1 MELPH
6 KFLGAAPTPPGVEI
20 DLKLKT
26 EKEKTDENI
35 ATMVAAV
42 VSVAAASFA
51 TSIVDTFESTTDPW
65 TGDGALSTVTPT
77 EPPTGYGYPISD
89 AAHAQVLAVSGTV
102 TRDTTGVSNAN
113 VFDMMVKVARPDETP
128 GDFNSNNP
136 QFAIY
141 SDTNGDLKLYCKE
154 TSDGSATSVTLGNFE
169 DGAWLRLTV
178 AVDYSKSSLVVATNG
193 VLTAS
198 TYYLANTPQSQ
209 SAGVTNVNVIG
220 TTAIDDFVAKSGTFE
235 PYAQVVSSGNAATT
249 DGLPAAYMSKYSK
262 SSASETVGGGSSLT
276 VAQAYAAG
284 VAPVEGAR
292 FAIEEASYD
301 GNNLTLTFPGDWP
314 AGSYTVK
321 YGATAS
327 CTETATNTTAT
338 KTGSG
343 NQVTIPLNFES
354 GNVLYYKVA
363 R

>member
-1 MELPH
+1 M
-6 KFLGAAPTPPGVEI
+6 K
-20 DLKLKT
+20 
-26 EKEKTDENI
+26 NI

-51 TSIVDTFESTTDPW
+51 TPIVDTFESTMDPW
-65 TGDGALSTVTPT
+65 TGDGELETAETTA
-77 EPPTGYGYPISD
+77 PTGYGYPTT
-89 AAHAQVLAVSGTV
+89 AATHAKVLAVSGTV
-102 TRDTTGVSNAN
+102 TRDTTDVSDAGVPNAN

-128 GDFNSNNP
+128 NGYNSSNP

-141 SDTNGDLKLYCKE
+141 FDTDGNLKLYCKE
-154 TSDGSATSVTLGNFE
+154 TSDGSANSVSLGNFAE
-169 DGAWLRLTV
+169 DEWLRLTV

-209 SAGVTNVNVIG
+209 TAGVTNVNVIG

-235 PYAQVVSSGNAATT
+235 PYAQVDSSGNAATT
-249 DGLPAAYMSKYSK
+249 GGLPAAYMSKYSK

-284 VAPVEGAR
+284 VAPDEGAT

-314 AGSYTVK
+314 ADSYTIK
-321 YGATAS
+321 YGTTAS
-327 CTETATNTTAT
+327 CTQTAAIATAT

-343 NQVTIPLNFES
+343 NQVTIPLNFGS
-354 GNVLYYKVA
+354 DNVLYYKVT

>member
-1 MELPH
+1 M
-6 KFLGAAPTPPGVEI
+6 K
-20 DLKLKT
+20 
-26 EKEKTDENI
+26 NI

-51 TSIVDTFESTTDPW
+51 TPIVDTFESTMDPW
-65 TGDGALSTVTPT
+65 TGDGELETATTT
-77 EPPTGYGYPISD
+77 APTGYGYPTT
-89 AAHAQVLAVSGTV
+89 AATHAKVLAVSGTV
-102 TRDTTGVSNAN
+102 TRDTTDVSDAGVPNAN

-128 GDFNSNNP
+128 NGYNSSNP

-141 SDTNGDLKLYCKE
+141 FDTDGNLKLYCKE
-154 TSDGSATSVTLGNFE
+154 TSDGSANSVSLGNFAE
-169 DGAWLRLTV
+169 DEWLRLTV

-198 TYYLANTPQSQ
+198 TYYLANAPQSQ

-220 TTAIDDFVAKSGTFE
+220 TTAIDDFVAKNGTFE
-235 PYAQVVSSGNAATT
+235 PYAQVDSSGNAAVAE
-249 DGLPAAYMSKYSK
+249 DSAVPSAYLTK
-262 SSASETVGGGSSLT
+262 SGKSLVSDTIDNSSPSMT

-284 VAPVEGAR
+284 VAPVAGAT
-292 FAIEEASYD
+292 FAIEKASFN
-301 GNNLTLTFPGDWP
+301 GSSLTLTFPGDWP

-321 YGATAS
+321 YGATPECANK
-327 CTETATNTTAT
+327 ANIATAT

-343 NQVTIPLNFES
+343 NQVTIPLNFGES
-354 GNVLYYKVA
+354 GNVLYYKVT

>member
-1 MELPH
+1 M
-6 KFLGAAPTPPGVEI
+6 K
-20 DLKLKT
+20 
-26 EKEKTDENI
+26 NI

-51 TSIVDTFESTTDPW
+51 TPIVDTFESTMDSW
-65 TGDGALSTVTPT
+65 TGDGKLETAETT
-77 EPPTGYGYPISD
+77 EPPTGYGYPTT
-89 AAHAQVLAVSGTV
+89 AETHAQVLAVSGTV
-102 TRDTTGVSNAN
+102 TRGTTGVLSAN

-128 GDFNSNNP
+128 DDYNSSNP

-141 SDTNGDLKLYCKE
+141 SDTNGALKLYCKE
-154 TSDGSATSVTLGNFE
+154 TSDGSATSVTLGNFAE
-169 DGAWLRLTV
+169 DEWLRLTI
-178 AVDYSKSSLVVATNG
+178 AVDYSNSSLVVATNG

-198 TYYLANTPQSQ
+198 TYYLANAPQSQ
-209 SAGVTNVNVIG
+209 AVARVNVSG
-220 TTAIDDFVAKSGTFE
+220 TTAIDDFVAKNGSFE
-235 PYAQVVSSGNAATT
+235 PYAQVTAEGGAAVAESSTV
-249 DGLPAAYMSKYSK
+249 PRAYLTKSGK
-262 SSASETVGGGSSLT
+262 SSVNETIANSKPTMT
-276 VAQAYAAG
+276 VAQAYAVG
-284 VAPVEGAR
+284 VAPVAGAT

-321 YGATAS
+321 YGTTAS
-327 CTETATNTTAT
+327 CTETAAITTAT

>member
-1 MELPH
+1 M
-6 KFLGAAPTPPGVEI
+6 K
-20 DLKLKT
+20 
-26 EKEKTDENI
+26 NI

-51 TSIVDTFESTTDPW
+51 TPIVDTFESTKDPW
-65 TGDGALSTVTPT
+65 TGDGELSTVTPT
-77 EPPTGYGYPISD
+77 EPPTGYGYPTT
-89 AAHAQVLAVSGTV
+89 AETHAQVLAVSGTV
-102 TRDTTGVSNAN
+102 TRVTTGVSNAN

-128 GDFNSNNP
+128 DDYNSSNP

-141 SDTNGDLKLYCKE
+141 SDKNGDLKLYCKE

-178 AVDYSKSSLVVATNG
+178 AVDYSNSSLVVATNG

-198 TYYLANTPQSQ
+198 TYYLANAPQSQ
-209 SAGVTNVNVIG
+209 FAGVTNVNVVG
-220 TTAIDDFVAKSGTFE
+220 TTAIDDFVAKNGTFE
-235 PYAQVVSSGNAATT
+235 PYAQVDSSGNAAVAEGSTV
-249 DGLPAAYMSKYSK
+249 PSAYLAKSGK
-262 SSASETVGGGSSLT
+262 SSVSETIANSSPSMT
-276 VAQAYAAG
+276 VAQAYLVG
-284 VAPVEGAR
+284 VAPDEGAT

-314 AGSYTVK
+314 ADSYTVK
-321 YGATAS
+321 YGATPECAN
-327 CTETATNTTAT
+327 EANNATAT

>member
-1 MELPH
+1 M
-6 KFLGAAPTPPGVEI
+6 K
-20 DLKLKT
+20 
-26 EKEKTDENI
+26 NI

-51 TSIVDTFESTTDPW
+51 TSIVDTFESTTEPW
-65 TGDGALSTVTPT
+65 TGDGELETAETTA
-77 EPPTGYGYPISD
+77 PTGYGYPTT
-89 AAHAQVLAVSGTV
+89 AETHAQVLAVSGTV
-102 TRDTTGVSNAN
+102 TRVTTGVPNAN

-154 TSDGSATSVTLGNFE
+154 TSSGSATSVTLGNFAE
-169 DGAWLRLTV
+169 DEWLRLTI

-193 VLTAS
+193 VLTAP

-209 SAGVTNVNVIG
+209 TVARVNVSG
-220 TTAIDDFVAKSGTFE
+220 TTAIDDFVAKNGTFE
-235 PYAQVVSSGNAATT
+235 PYAQVTAEGNPAVAGNSKVPSAYLTKSGKSLVSDTIDN
-249 DGLPAAYMSKYSK
+249 
-262 SSASETVGGGSSLT
+262 SSPSMT

-284 VAPVEGAR
+284 VAPVAGAT
-292 FAIEEASYD
+292 FAIEKASFN
-301 GNNLTLTFPGDWP
+301 GSSLTLTFPGDWP

-321 YGATAS
+321 YGATPECAN
-327 CTETATNTTAT
+327 EAKIATAT

-343 NQVTIPLNFES
+343 NQVTIPLNFGS
-354 GNVLYYKVA
+354 GNVLYYKVT

>member
-1 MELPH
+1 M
-6 KFLGAAPTPPGVEI
+6 K
-20 DLKLKT
+20 
-26 EKEKTDENI
+26 NI

-51 TSIVDTFESTTDPW
+51 TPIVDTFESTTVSW
-65 TGDGALSTVTPT
+65 TGDGELETATTT
-77 EPPTGYGYPISD
+77 APTGYGYPTT
-89 AAHAQVLAVSGTV
+89 ATHTQVLAVSGTV
-102 TRDTTGVSNAN
+102 TRNTTDVSDAGVPNAN
-113 VFDMMVKVARPDETP
+113 VFDMMVKVARPDKTP
-128 GDFNSNNP
+128 DDYNSSNP

-141 SDTNGDLKLYCKE
+141 SDTNGALKLYCKE
-154 TSDGSATSVTLGNFE
+154 TSSGSATSVTLGNFE

-235 PYAQVVSSGNAATT
+235 PYAQVDSSGSAAVAEGSTV
-249 DGLPAAYMSKYSK
+249 PSAYLTRFGKSGVNETIANSKP
-262 SSASETVGGGSSLT
+262 TMT

-284 VAPVEGAR
+284 VAPDEGAT

-321 YGATAS
+321 YGATPECANK
-327 CTETATNTTAT
+327 ANIATAT

>member
-1 MELPH
+1 M
-6 KFLGAAPTPPGVEI
+6 K
-20 DLKLKT
+20 
-26 EKEKTDENI
+26 NI

-51 TSIVDTFESTTDPW
+51 TPIVDTFESTMDSWP
-65 TGDGALSTVTPT
+65 GDGELETAETT
-77 EPPTGYGYPISD
+77 EPTGYGYPISD
-89 AAHAQVLAVSGTV
+89 AAHTKVLAVSGTV
-102 TRDTTGVSNAN
+102 TRNTTDVSDAN
-113 VFDMMVKVARPDETP
+113 VLDMMVKVARPDETP
-128 GDFNSNNP
+128 DDYNSSNP

-141 SDTNGDLKLYCKE
+141 SDTNGALKLYCKE
-154 TSDGSATSVTLGNFE
+154 TSSGSATSVTLGNFE

-198 TYYLANTPQSQ
+198 TYYLANAPQSQ

-220 TTAIDDFVAKSGTFE
+220 TTAIDDFVAKNGTFE
-235 PYAQVVSSGNAATT
+235 PYAQVDSSGSAAVAEGSAEGSTV
-249 DGLPAAYMSKYSK
+249 PSAYLTKSGK
-262 SSASETVGGGSSLT
+262 SSVSATIVNSSPSMT
-276 VAQAYAAG
+276 VAQAYLVG
-284 VAPVEGAR
+284 VAPDEGAT

-314 AGSYTVK
+314 ADSYTVK
-321 YGATAS
+321 YGATPECDNEANN
-327 CTETATNTTAT
+327 ATAT

>member
-1 MELPH
+1 M
-6 KFLGAAPTPPGVEI
+6 K
-20 DLKLKT
+20 
-26 EKEKTDENI
+26 NI

-51 TSIVDTFESTTDPW
+51 TPIVDTFELTMDSW
-65 TGDGALSTVTPT
+65 TGDGELETAETT
-77 EPPTGYGYPISD
+77 EPTGYGYPISD
-89 AAHAQVLAVSGTV
+89 AAHTKVLAVSGTV
-102 TRDTTGVSNAN
+102 TRDTTGVDNAN
-113 VFDMMVKVARPDETP
+113 MFDMMVKVARPDETP
-128 GDFNSNNP
+128 DDYNSSNP

-141 SDTNGDLKLYCKE
+141 FDTDGNLKLYCKE
-154 TSDGSATSVTLGNFE
+154 TSDGSANSVSLGNFAE
-169 DGAWLRLTV
+169 DEWLRLTI

-209 SAGVTNVNVIG
+209 AVASVDVNG
-220 TTAIDDFVAKSGTFE
+220 TTAIDDFVAKSGTFG
-235 PYAQVVSSGNAATT
+235 PYAQVDTSGNPATA

-321 YGATAS
+321 YGTTAS

-354 GNVLYYKVA
+354 GNVLYYKVT

>member
-1 MELPH
+1 M
-6 KFLGAAPTPPGVEI
+6 K
-20 DLKLKT
+20 
-26 EKEKTDENI
+26 NI

-51 TSIVDTFESTTDPW
+51 TPIVDTFESTMDPW
-65 TGDGALSTVTPT
+65 TGDGELETAKTT
-77 EPPTGYGYPISD
+77 EPTGYGYPTT
-89 AAHAQVLAVSGTV
+89 AATHAKVLSVSGTV
-102 TRDTTGVSNAN
+102 TRDTTDVSDAGVPNAN

-128 GDFNSNNP
+128 NGYNSSNP

-141 SDTNGDLKLYCKE
+141 SDTDGALKLYCKA

-178 AVDYSKSSLVVATNG
+178 AVDYSNSSLVVATNG

-198 TYYLANTPQSQ
+198 TYYLANAPQSQ
-209 SAGVTNVNVIG
+209 TVASVDVSG
-220 TTAIDDFVAKSGTFE
+220 TTAIDDFVAKNGTFE
-235 PYAQVVSSGNAATT
+235 PYAQVTAEGN
-249 DGLPAAYMSKYSK
+249 PAVADDPTVPSAYLAKSRK
-262 SSASETVGGGSSLT
+262 SSVSETIANSSPSMT
-276 VAQAYAAG
+276 VAQAYLVG
-284 VAPVEGAR
+284 VAPVAGAT
-292 FAIEEASYD
+292 FAIEKASFN
-301 GNNLTLTFPGDWP
+301 GSSLTLTFPGDWP

-321 YGATAS
+321 YGTTAS
-327 CTETATNTTAT
+327 CTKTATITTAT

>member
-1 MELPH
+1 M
-6 KFLGAAPTPPGVEI
+6 K
-20 DLKLKT
+20 
-26 EKEKTDENI
+26 NI

-51 TSIVDTFESTTDPW
+51 TPIVDTFESTMDPW
-65 TGDGALSTVTPT
+65 TGDGKLETAETTA
-77 EPPTGYGYPISD
+77 PTGYGYPTTA
-89 AAHAQVLAVSGTV
+89 AAHTKVLAVSGTV
-102 TRDTTGVSNAN
+102 TRDTTGVVSNAN

-128 GDFNSNNP
+128 DDYNSSNP

-154 TSDGSATSVTLGNFE
+154 TSSGCATSVTLGNFA

-178 AVDYSKSSLVVATNG
+178 AVDYSNSSLVVATNG

-198 TYYLANTPQSQ
+198 TYYLANAPQSQ
-209 SAGVTNVNVIG
+209 TVARVNVSG
-220 TTAIDDFVAKSGTFE
+220 TTAIDDFVAKDGSFE
-235 PYAQVVSSGNAATT
+235 PYAQVDSSGNAATI
-249 DGLPAAYMSKYSK
+249 DGLPTAYMLKYSK

-276 VAQAYAAG
+276 VAQAYRAG
-284 VAPVEGAR
+284 VAPVAGAT
-292 FAIEEASYD
+292 FAIEEASFD
-301 GNNLTLTFPGDWP
+301 GSRLTLTFPGDWP

-321 YGATAS
+321 YGATPECAN
-327 CTETATNTTAT
+327 EANIATAT

-343 NQVTIPLNFES
+343 NQVTIPLNFGT
-354 GNVLYYKVA
+354 GNVLYYKVT

>member
-1 MELPH
+1 M
-6 KFLGAAPTPPGVEI
+6 K
-20 DLKLKT
+20 
-26 EKEKTDENI
+26 NI

-51 TSIVDTFESTTDPW
+51 TPIVDTFESTMDPW
-65 TGDGALSTVTPT
+65 TGDGELETAETT
-77 EPPTGYGYPISD
+77 EPTGYGYPTT
-89 AAHAQVLAVSGTV
+89 AATHAKVLSVSGTV
-102 TRDTTGVSNAN
+102 TRDTRGVSNAN

-128 GDFNSNNP
+128 DAYNSSNP

-141 SDTNGDLKLYCKE
+141 SDKNGDLKLYCKA
-154 TSDGSATSVTLGNFE
+154 TSSGSATSVTLGNFE

-178 AVDYSKSSLVVATNG
+178 AVDYSNSSLVVATNG

-198 TYYLANTPQSQ
+198 TYYLANAPQSQ
-209 SAGVTNVNVIG
+209 AVARVNVSG

-235 PYAQVVSSGNAATT
+235 PYAQVDSSGNAATT

-262 SSASETVGGGSSLT
+262 SSASETVGDGSSLT

-284 VAPVEGAR
+284 VAPVAGAT
-292 FAIEEASYD
+292 FAIEKASFN
-301 GNNLTLTFPGDWP
+301 GSSLMLTFPGDWP
-314 AGSYTVK
+314 ADSYTVK
-321 YGATAS
+321 YGATPECDNKANI
-327 CTETATNTTAT
+327 ATVT

-354 GNVLYYKVA
+354 GNVLYYKVT

>member
-1 MELPH
+1 M
-6 KFLGAAPTPPGVEI
+6 K
-20 DLKLKT
+20 
-26 EKEKTDENI
+26 NI
-35 ATMVAAV
+35 VTMVAAV

-51 TSIVDTFESTTDPW
+51 TPIVDTFELTKDSW
-65 TGDGALSTVTPT
+65 TGDGELSTETPT
-77 EPPTGYGYPISD
+77 EPPTGYGYPTT
-89 AAHAQVLAVSGTV
+89 AETHAQVLAVSGTV
-102 TRDTTGVSNAN
+102 TRVTTGVSNAN

-141 SDTNGDLKLYCKE
+141 SDTNGALKLYCKE
-154 TSDGSATSVTLGNFE
+154 TSSGSATSVTLGNFE

-178 AVDYSKSSLVVATNG
+178 AVDYSNSSLVVATNG

-235 PYAQVVSSGNAATT
+235 PYAQVTAEGTAAVAEGSTV
-249 DGLPAAYMSKYSK
+249 PSAYLAKYGK
-262 SSASETVGGGSSLT
+262 SSVSETIANSSPSMT
-276 VAQAYAAG
+276 VAQAYLVG
-284 VAPVEGAR
+284 VAPDEGAT

-321 YGATAS
+321 YGATPECANK
-327 CTETATNTTAT
+327 ANIATAT

-343 NQVTIPLNFES
+343 NQVTIPLNFGS
-354 GNVLYYKVA
+354 GNVLYYKVT

>member
-1 MELPH
+1 M
-6 KFLGAAPTPPGVEI
+6 K
-20 DLKLKT
+20 
-26 EKEKTDENI
+26 NI

-51 TSIVDTFESTTDPW
+51 TPIVDTFESTMDSW
-65 TGDGALSTVTPT
+65 MGDGKLETAETTK
-77 EPPTGYGYPISD
+77 PTGYGYPISD
-89 AAHAQVLAVSGTV
+89 AAHTKVLAVPGTV
-102 TRDTTGVSNAN
+102 TRDTTGVANAN

-136 QFAIY
+136 QFTIY
-141 SDTNGDLKLYCKE
+141 SDTNGDLKLYCKA
-154 TSDGSATSVTLGNFE
+154 TSSGSATSVTLGNFE

-198 TYYLANTPQSQ
+198 TYYLANAPQSQ

-220 TTAIDDFVAKSGTFE
+220 TTAIDDFVAKNGTFE
-235 PYAQVVSSGNAATT
+235 PYAQVTAEGNPAVAGNSKVPSAYLTKSGKSRVNETIAN
-249 DGLPAAYMSKYSK
+249 SKPTM
-262 SSASETVGGGSSLT
+262 TVE
-276 VAQAYAAG
+276 QAYTAG
-284 VAPVEGAR
+284 VAPDEGAT

-314 AGSYTVK
+314 ADSYTVK
-321 YGATAS
+321 YGATPECDNEANN
-327 CTETATNTTAT
+327 ATAT

-343 NQVTIPLNFES
+343 NQVTIPLNFGS
-354 GNVLYYKVA
+354 GNVLYYKVT